1 MVQMSLNISDMYQ
14 TNTRTSRSTSLSCSH
29 AISVAP

>member
-1 MVQMSLNISDMYQ
+1 MSLNISDMYQ
-14 TNTRTSRSTSLSCSH
+14 TNTRTSRSTSSPSLSCSH